1 MENFANGLYLLN
13 KYFIYNTDDELYKN
27 VITKK
32 ENELK
37 LYTNENKKTYDMVIC
52 IAIWNRH
59 QILKRIV
66 NLIDSYNLPFSVG
79 FILIYSQD
87 SDYNLFPEKSNV
99 HFIYSPNKP
108 LGSKWQTGIYSSQLF
123 DTKMLMILGS
133 DDMVSEDYM
142 KAAYKSIFIDKF
154 DFCYNKSWLT
164 YNSSD
169 GYLFCQNIPVL
180 HIPHQIKC

>member
-1 MENFANGLYLLN
+1 MEDFANGLYLLN

-32 ENELK
+32 FIELK

-79 FILIYSQD
+79 FILIYVSRQR
-87 SDYNLFPEKSNV
+87 L
-99 HFIYSPNKP
+99 HFIS
-108 LGSKWQTGIYSSQLF
+108 
-123 DTKMLMILGS
+123 
-133 DDMVSEDYM
+133 
-142 KAAYKSIFIDKF
+142 
-154 DFCYNKSWLT
+154 
-164 YNSSD
+164 
-169 GYLFCQNIPVL
+169 
-180 HIPHQIKC
+180 

>member
-1 MENFANGLYLLN
+1 MAYLLN

-79 FILIYSQD
+79 FILIYSQTATT
-87 SDYNLFPEKSNV
+87 
-99 HFIYSPNKP
+99 IY
-108 LGSKWQTGIYSSQLF
+108 F
-123 DTKMLMILGS
+123 
-133 DDMVSEDYM
+133 
-142 KAAYKSIFIDKF
+142 
-154 DFCYNKSWLT
+154 
-164 YNSSD
+164 
-169 GYLFCQNIPVL
+169 
-180 HIPHQIKC
+180 